1 MAPCCFCFS
10 VCPFNEVQTGDKL
23 KLHGPLAGFGLV
35 LTKSFC
41 TGKDASHW
49 PVVLLHR
56 STPSLDSIAQ
66 LLLSSPSLLRMEAL
80 RREYWL
86 QLLCGCACV

>member
-49 PVVLLHR
+49 PVVVLHR
-56 STPSLDSIAQ
+56 STPSLNFF
-66 LLLSSPSLLRMEAL
+66 SLAH
-80 RREYWL
+80 
-86 QLLCGCACV
+86 LCSAWKPCDVNTGCSCCAGVRVCE